1 MNNTKVIA
9 NSINHHD
16 YRLDDYIN
24 NEDDTIRSVRFKIFR
39 YFKIFRLGLKY
50 LDILGNIVKSVANS
64 NIFFNSNKSYGS
76 HKNRA
81 FKDESHKG
89 SMDSLNGEEKK
100 DASKEDLEQEEGR
113 MTDDNLSDFEE
124 LFENSKEEI
133 GDH

>member
-16 YRLDDYIN
+16 YRIDNDYIN
-24 NEDDTIRSVRFKIFR
+24 QNEDDTIRSVFAQLFVWLVIKARFSLECHF
-39 YFKIFRLGLKY
+39 
-50 LDILGNIVKSVANS
+50 D
-64 NIFFNSNKSYGS
+64 SNKSYGS

-100 DASKEDLEQEEGR
+100 DASKEDLEQEEGER
-113 MTDDNLSDFEE
+113 ER
-124 LFENSKEEI
+124 
-133 GDH
+133 HV

>member
-16 YRLDDYIN
+16 FRLDNDYIN
-24 NEDDTIRSVRFKIFR
+24 QNEDDTIRSVKLFLSRISDV
-39 YFKIFRLGLKY
+39 LPEASLES
-50 LDILGNIVKSVANS
+50 L
-64 NIFFNSNKSYGS
+64 FNSNKSYGS

-113 MTDDNLSDFEE
+113 DRFLLKFDRITFFCLNLDNDQRVSRKCESFL
-124 LFENSKEEI
+124 LYRA
-133 GDH
+133 